1 MFLITDYT
9 QGTPCVSQSNDTKT
23 VWDFIVGLTGDT
35 GIADKVYAVIGQMQF
50 GDEFACR
57 PYIKVQCVEKYANL
71 ATCLTGAEKLDK
83 DLRETIDAHNRMIE
97 TVENAGITCNLFRGM
112 EVWHKIACEG
122 AAITHAARSV
132 GIDAKANMQSGK
144 IYVSDKYLQFCA
156 MRNAVGALEPPDG
169 LTLAEVISSLED
181 QALDRDSMI
190 DADDPDCIFRRDAA
204 ALRAAA
210 KMLRKLEAQA

>member
-9 QGTPCVSQSNDTKT
+9 QGTPCVSQFNDTKT
-23 VWDFIVGLTGDT
+23 AWDYIVGLTGSAE
-35 GIADKVYAVIGQMQF
+35 IADKVQAVIGQVQF

-132 GIDAKANMQSGK
+132 GIDAKVNMQSGK

-156 MRNAVGALEPPDG
+156 MRNAVGALEPEDG
-169 LTLAEVISSLED
+169 LTLDEIIRNLED
-181 QALDRDSMI
+181 QVEDRESLI
-190 DADDPDCIFRRDAA
+190 DKDDPDCIFRRDAA

-210 KMLRKLEAQA
+210 KLLREMRAKT

>member
-9 QGTPCVSQSNDTKT
+9 QGTPCVSQFNDTKT
-23 VWDFIVGLTGDT
+23 AWDYIVGLTGDT
-35 GIADKVYAVIGQMQF
+35 GIADKVQAVIGQMQF

-57 PYIKVQCVEKYANL
+57 PYIKVQCVEKYAHL

-132 GIDAKANMQSGK
+132 GIDATVNMQSGK

-190 DADDPDCIFRRDAA
+190 DADDPDCIFHHDAA

-210 KMLRKLEAQA
+210 KMLRGLEGRT